1 MSVLDSCCC
10 CSLLSAAIV
19 IGFISSFLYG
29 IGFAIELWW
38 IIEAEGQSNLILLT
52 YGLVPQDRNLPTF
65 LSLFYFN

>member
-52 YGLVPQDRNLPTF
+52 YGLVSPGQEFALIFVPF
-65 LSLFYFN
+65 LF